1 MNNDVFAINEK
12 KLDDLV
18 LNIYNLSDQLAKIF
32 EKMEENVF
40 STNNFYQSSDGD
52 DYRKKFSQ
60 YITKFDTVVSNMRL
74 YGDDLLRVKF
84 QYKQNVVKNV
94 DIFQIK
100 KYNWIMI
107 GGIYSGKFV

>member
-1 MNNDVFAINEK
+1 MNNNVFAINEK

-32 EKMEENVF
+32 EKIEENVF

-52 DYRKKFSQ
+52 VYRKKFYQ
-60 YITKFDTVVSNMRL
+60 YIGKFDTVVSNMRL
-74 YGDDLLRVKF
+74 YGDDLLKVKF
-84 QYKQNVVKNV
+84 HYRQNVAKNV

-100 KYNWIMI
+100 KYN
-107 GGIYSGKFV
+107 

>member
-1 MNNDVFAINEK
+1 MNNDVVGVNEK

-18 LNIYNLSDQLAKIF
+18 LNIYSLSDQLAKIF
-32 EKMEENVF
+32 EKIEENVS

-52 DYRKKFSQ
+52 AYRKKFYQ
-60 YITKFDTVVSNMRL
+60 YIGNFDTVVSNMRL

-84 QYKQNVVKNV
+84 HYKQNIAKNV

-100 KYNWIMI
+100 KYN
-107 GGIYSGKFV
+107 